1 MKRLLTPTLLVTSL
15 LLTGCGRNN
24 IRYEPPV
31 FPVEREARF
40 EILGDGLLFNTAQ
53 DLYVYKD
60 WLVLPALD
68 MQTRKT
74 LHIYDKHTGAPVAGA
89 RTTLCTTTT

>member
-1 MKRLLTPTLLVTSL
+1 MKRLLTPALLVTSL

-31 FPVEREARF
+31 FPVEREACF

-53 DLYVYKD
+53 DLYVVPSGKD
-60 WLVLPALD
+60 ADRARPS
-68 MQTRKT
+68 RG
-74 LHIYDKHTGAPVAGA
+74 TGHRPYG
-89 RTTLCTTTT
+89 TTLCTTTT